1 MDADGGNQHSLS
13 RSGFND
19 WDPVWI
25 KYTDPP
31 QYADEQLGIL
41 PESKK

>member
-1 MDADGGNQHSLS
+1 MDAEGGNLRSLS
-13 RSGFND
+13 VTGFND

-31 QYADEQLGIL
+31 RYEF
-41 PESKK
+41 E